1 MFKNTDLTKTDLY
14 AILVGIFCAG
24 LIISNIIASKTFEFF
39 WITLPC
45 GVIIFPLIYIV
56 NDVLAECYGF
66 KKARRAIYLGFFMN
80 LIDVICYNVT
90 MFLPAP
96 AYFTGDSAFHTVLGS
111 TLRLLVASFAA
122 YLIGS
127 LINAKLMVYLKGKYE
142 NKLFFRCIS
151 STFAGEGMDALIFI
165 TIGFLGTM
173 PVSALLTMIVAQAL
187 FKTAY
192 EVVVY
197 PLTRHVIHNVKD
209 LKDY

>member
-80 LIDVICYNVT
+80 LITVICYNVT

>member
-80 LIDVICYNVT
+80 LIAVICYNVT

-96 AYFTGDSAFHTVLGS
+96 AYFTGDGAFHTVLGS

-197 PLTRHVIHNVKD
+197 PVTRKVIQNVKALD
-209 LKDY
+209 DY

>member
-45 GVIIFPLIYIV
+45 GVIIFSLIYIV

-80 LIDVICYNVT
+80 LIAVICYNVT